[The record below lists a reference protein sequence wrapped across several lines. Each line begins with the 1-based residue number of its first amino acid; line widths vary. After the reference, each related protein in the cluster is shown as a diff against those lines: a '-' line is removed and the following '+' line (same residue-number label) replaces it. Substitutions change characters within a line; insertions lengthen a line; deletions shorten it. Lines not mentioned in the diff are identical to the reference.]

1 VVVVVAVVA
10 CLVQEGWLDVKQG
23 DTWTKHWCL
32 VTEMRQIKEKL
43 ESHAGQTAA
52 GSYDPLPPIIPSHIL
67 FRPRDAQLTLNAF
80 AASHTHAHS
89 DDEVDEKWAGWGLAI
104 FEELVDKSLLDF
116 VEELTAAGTGVKV
129 TTHPRLPFR

>member
-1 VVVVVAVVA
+1 M
-10 CLVQEGWLDVKQG
+10 QEGWLDVKQG

-52 GSYDPLPPIIPSHIL
+52 GSYDLPPQPSP
-67 FRPRDAQLTLNAF
+67 FFAQLTRHVF
-80 AASHTHAHS
+80 AASHARTTARAHR

-129 TTHPRLPFR
+129 TTHPRLPLFVETVVGLWRALVY